1 MTPDGSEG
9 IVHDRI
15 AVEESSGNIFADLG
29 LRNPKQRLAK
39 AALAFRIAE
48 RIRTRRLTRTQAARI
63 LKIDEPK
70 ISRLLR
76 GQLSNFSIR
85 RLTRF
90 LTLLEHDGKPQP
102 RR

>member
-1 MTPDGSEG
+1 
-9 IVHDRI
+9 VHVRI
-15 AVEESSGNIFADLG
+15 EESSGNVFADLG
-29 LRNPKQRLAK
+29 LRNPKRRLAK

-48 RIRTRRLTRTQAARI
+48 RIRTRRLTQTQAARL

-70 ISRLLR
+70 ISPLLR
-76 GQLSNFSIR
+76 GQLSNFSIK

-90 LTLLEHDGKPQP
+90 LTLLVRDGKSQP

>member
-1 MTPDGSEG
+1 
-9 IVHDRI
+9 VHDRI
-15 AVEESSGNIFADLG
+15 TVEESSGNVFADVG

-48 RIRTRRLTRTQAARI
+48 TIRTRRLTQTQAARI
-63 LKIDEPK
+63 LKIDETK
-70 ISRLLR
+70 TSSVLR
-76 GQLSNFSIR
+76 GHLSSFSIR

-90 LTLLEHDGKPQP
+90 LTLLERDGKPQP